1 MGNFNVKQRMLRDI
15 LVYDKNTAIKL
26 VNELQNF
33 VKKQCEKAELNLY
46 WIWQIFDLEIQRLAK
61 PSHLF
66 TYEELEIQLRNGD
79 DSKNNR
85 LVIDADGYVK
95 LIEECDY
102 PHLYPVRFE
111 EYCAYNNYV
120 GKYADLTDLN
130 DEYTMCLQGW
140 LLYLKSGRTTYMD
153 YVHKNDDIEK
163 LLEEIEKFY

>member
-1 MGNFNVKQRMLRDI
+1 MRICLYAENIEKDYIWSYFRLELDELKPIFEIDDGQIYENLTEDVSGHYISWKCGNYGYYEDGTPLPKDYRI
-15 LVYDKNTAIKL
+15 VYRYLKGS
-26 VNELQNF
+26 F
-33 VKKQCEKAELNLY
+33 V
-46 WIWQIFDLEIQRLAK
+46 IFAK
-61 PSHLF
+61 TS
-66 TYEELEIQLRNGD
+66 
-79 DSKNNR
+79 
-85 LVIDADGYVK
+85 
-95 LIEECDY
+95 IEECDY